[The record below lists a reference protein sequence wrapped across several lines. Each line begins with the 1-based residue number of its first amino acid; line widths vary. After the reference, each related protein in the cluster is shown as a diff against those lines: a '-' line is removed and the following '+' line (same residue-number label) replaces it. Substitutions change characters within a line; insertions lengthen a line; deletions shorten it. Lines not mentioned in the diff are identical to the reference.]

1 MDIVTNKDIM
11 NKNIEI
17 LAECNNEG
25 FKHYRANV
33 ESGAWIPASGLE
45 MAYGAK
51 YSTDE
56 MQKSFLNS
64 MSTISKYY
72 YEDPE
77 ITRFIFEEIAP
88 YYAGDRS
95 MDDVIKILND
105 RATKYIREM

>member
-1 MDIVTNKDIM
+1 MDR
-11 NKNIEI
+11 NIEL
-17 LAECNNEG
+17 LAKYNNDD
-25 FKHYRANV
+25 FKLYRASV
-33 ESGAWIPASGLE
+33 ESGATIPAPGVE
-45 MAYGAK
+45 MAYGVK

-77 ITRFIFEEIAP
+77 ITTFILEEIAP

-105 RATKYIREM
+105 RATKYIKEM